1 MTKKR
6 SDLLEE
12 LEKHAY
18 DIASW
23 RVDHIECLME
33 NAPDD
38 YPEFAAAAKA
48 LDAEKERMIQKL
60 GGDYRELE
68 PLTNAFLTYQS
79 LLVFEVYVA
88 QMVIRDEQDIRSL
101 AVEIATLTRRQQRGK
116 GLRFA

>member
-33 NAPDD
+33 NTPDD
-38 YPEFAAAAKA
+38 YSEFAAAAKA

-79 LLVFEVYVA
+79 LLVFEVYA
-88 QMVIRDEQDIRSL
+88 QAVLDGGRMFHAFVTGELPVKPTSL
-101 AVEIATLTRRQQRGK
+101 TERT
-116 GLRFA
+116 

>member
-33 NAPDD
+33 NAADD
-38 YPEFAAAAKA
+38 YPEFAEAAKA

-79 LLVFEVYVA
+79 LLVFEVYV
-88 QMVIRDEQDIRSL
+88 Q
-101 AVEIATLTRRQQRGK
+101 AVLDGGRMLHAFVTGELPAKPMPPTARN
-116 GLRFA
+116 

>member
-23 RVDHIECLME
+23 RVDHIEYLME

-38 YPEFAAAAKA
+38 YPEFAAAAKT

-79 LLVFEVYVA
+79 LLVFEVYA
-88 QMVIRDEQDIRSL
+88 Q
-101 AVEIATLTRRQQRGK
+101 AVLDGGRMLHAFVTGELPAKQTLSTERT
-116 GLRFA
+116 

>member
-68 PLTNAFLTYQS
+68 SLTNAFLTYQS
-79 LLVFEVYVA
+79 LLVF
-88 QMVIRDEQDIRSL
+88 
-101 AVEIATLTRRQQRGK
+101 
-116 GLRFA
+116 

>member
-38 YPEFAAAAKA
+38 YPEFAAASKA

-68 PLTNAFLTYQS
+68 SLTNAFLTYQS
-79 LLVFEVYVA
+79 LLVFEVYV
-88 QMVIRDEQDIRSL
+88 Q
-101 AVEIATLTRRQQRGK
+101 AVLDGGRMLHTFVTGELPAKPMPPTARN
-116 GLRFA
+116 

>member
-33 NAPDD
+33 KAPED

-79 LLVFEVYVA
+79 LLVFEVYA
-88 QMVIRDEQDIRSL
+88 Q
-101 AVEIATLTRRQQRGK
+101 AVMDGGRMLHAFVTGELPAKPAIPSEGN
-116 GLRFA
+116 